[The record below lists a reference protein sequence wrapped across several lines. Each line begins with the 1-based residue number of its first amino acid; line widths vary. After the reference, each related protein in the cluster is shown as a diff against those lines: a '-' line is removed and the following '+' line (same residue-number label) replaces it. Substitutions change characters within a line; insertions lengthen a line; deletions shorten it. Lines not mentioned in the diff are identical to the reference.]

1 MKEGE
6 DKLLALQAVKEE
18 KIWCQMIGQYL
29 PSPALQIIFFWQNDN
44 KIVLVIISVVK
55 NQQEGLLKF
64 QNPQPKGKIE
74 IDILHFLS
82 STVSPTLDFA
92 DFATYCL

>member
-1 MKEGE
+1 MRLTATPLHRFISEGGE
-6 DKLLALQAVKEE
+6 DKLLALAVKEE
-18 KIWCQMIGQYL
+18 K
-29 PSPALQIIFFWQNDN
+29 N
-44 KIVLVIISVVK
+44 IVLVIISVVK

-82 STVSPTLDFA
+82 RCTVSPTLDFA

>member
-1 MKEGE
+1 MVPNEWSI
-6 DKLLALQAVKEE
+6 LAIAPPCK
-18 KIWCQMIGQYL
+18 Y
-29 PSPALQIIFFWQNDN
+29 FFQQNDN